1 MKEITRRFCGLT
13 ILSIPAILYGGI
25 FLLSFLTG
33 AIPDG
38 EWTDFQHTMFRAGH
52 AHAGVLIIFSLVA
65 LFFSDYAQLPAV
77 GLWVVRVGFP
87 ISAILIS
94 GGFFLSA
101 LGDRLTQPNRLIVIL
116 YLGIGLLVL
125 SLLTLGVGL
134 VRKTPG

>member
-33 AIPDG
+33 AIPEG

-52 AHAGVLIIFSLVA
+52 AHAGVLILFSLVA
-65 LFFSDYAQLPAV
+65 LFFSDYAQLSDV
-77 GLWVVRVGFP
+77 GLWMIRIGFP

-101 LGDRLTQPNRLIVIL
+101 LGDGITQPNGLIVIL

-125 SLLTLGVGL
+125 SLLTLGIGL
-134 VRKTPG
+134 VKKAP

>member
-33 AIPDG
+33 AIPEG

-52 AHAGVLIIFSLVA
+52 AHAGVLILFSLVA
-65 LFFSDYAQLPAV
+65 LFFSDYAQLPDVA
-77 GLWVVRVGFP
+77 LWMIRIGFP
-87 ISAILIS
+87 MSAIFIS

-101 LGDRLTQPNRLIVIL
+101 LGNGITQPNRLIVIL

-125 SLLTLGVGL
+125 SLLTLGIGL
-134 VRKTPG
+134 VKKAP

>member
-13 ILSIPAILYGGI
+13 ILSVPAILYGGI

-33 AIPDG
+33 AIPEG

-52 AHAGVLIIFSLVA
+52 AHAGVLILFSLVA
-65 LFFSDYAQLPAV
+65 LFFSDYAQLPPA
-77 GLWVVRVGFP
+77 GLWVIRIGFP
-87 ISAILIS
+87 MSAILIS

-101 LGDRLTQPNRLIVIL
+101 LGTGLTQPNGLIVIL
-116 YLGIGLLVL
+116 YLGAGLLVI

-134 VRKTPG
+134 VRKAPG